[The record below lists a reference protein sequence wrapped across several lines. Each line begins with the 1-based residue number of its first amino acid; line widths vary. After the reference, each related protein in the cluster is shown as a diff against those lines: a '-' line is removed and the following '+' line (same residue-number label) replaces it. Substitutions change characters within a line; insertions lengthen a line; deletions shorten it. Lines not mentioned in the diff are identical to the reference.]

1 MDLATNKKMKQ
12 LLDVQPLQVCIK
24 QILFIFN
31 SSCKQYVV
39 SCLSPF
45 VAICTLETPEGS
57 RLDTFLPQRN
67 TDISDIGLNSWRVR
81 KIGKELEKL
90 NIV

>member
-1 MDLATNKKMKQ
+1 M
-12 LLDVQPLQVCIK
+12 
-24 QILFIFN
+24 
-31 SSCKQYVV
+31 
-39 SCLSPF
+39 
-45 VAICTLETPEGS
+45 AICTLETQEES

-67 TDISDIGLNSWRVR
+67 TDISDTGWNSWRVR

>member
-1 MDLATNKKMKQ
+1 M
-12 LLDVQPLQVCIK
+12 
-24 QILFIFN
+24 
-31 SSCKQYVV
+31 
-39 SCLSPF
+39 
-45 VAICTLETPEGS
+45 AICTLETPEGS
-57 RLDTFLPQRN
+57 RFDTFLPQCN